1 MSPIPQDPFS
11 AVPRGC
17 AGAPTGSSLKEG
29 AECCTRCA
37 GTGLVVGQ
45 AAALHAEAGANGSAT
60 GGEPRRG

>member
-1 MSPIPQDPFS
+1 MRWCPHCH
-11 AVPRGC
+11 GC
-17 AGAPTGSSLKEG
+17 GSSLKEG
-29 AECCTRCA
+29 AERCTRCA